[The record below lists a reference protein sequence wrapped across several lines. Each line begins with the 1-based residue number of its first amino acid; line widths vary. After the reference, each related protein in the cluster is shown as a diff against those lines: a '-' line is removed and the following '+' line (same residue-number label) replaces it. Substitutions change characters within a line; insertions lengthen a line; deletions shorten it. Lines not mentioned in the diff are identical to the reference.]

1 MNKIYLISVSSDKT
15 VVKHTKFSSIKW
27 LLESPYRTMFDPE
40 EMDELIAGK
49 RTQCAARVFKYMS
62 DDNDNALNST
72 LLLFMEDNDLTEDEI
87 NSMALAKL
95 RDFDFINTLIANEE
109 KLNRIRYIV
118 GNTILISVI
127 SAIVYG
133 LYTLIKN

>member
-1 MNKIYLISVSSDKT
+1 MSKIYLISVSSDKT
-15 VVKHTKFSSIKW
+15 VIKYTKFNSIKEV
-27 LLESPYRTMFDPE
+27 LESPYQTMFDPE
-40 EMDELIAGK
+40 EMDELVADK

-118 GNTILISVI
+118 GNTVLISI
-127 SAIVYG
+127 ITAIAYG
-133 LYTLIKN
+133 LYTIIKN